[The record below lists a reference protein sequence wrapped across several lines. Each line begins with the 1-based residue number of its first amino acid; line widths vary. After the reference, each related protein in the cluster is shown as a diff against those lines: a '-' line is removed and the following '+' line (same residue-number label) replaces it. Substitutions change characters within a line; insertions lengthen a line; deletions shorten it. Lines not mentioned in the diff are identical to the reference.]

1 MKEYLTDVLEDNEHI
16 KAVLINIAIAIT
28 LGFLVEYVTGLNE
41 SPFKGGLIV
50 AFAFMDMFGLL
61 LVASSNMKDD
71 RQYNIE
77 ELQARAIEAEA
88 QANGATIAKDKAN
101 GLALQLNEMLEAEQG
116 LTESLAKE
124 VELLR
129 KGERE
134 RIAKIE
140 KAGAEIEKA
149 MSEIE
154 KHQAEYRKAV
164 ADYEKAKEEIE
175 KGCAQI
181 KKLEAEIEKGKAD
194 NQKAKQSFEALLS
207 EHQPI
212 INLGLTYI
220 DYRVNKSLNASN
232 SLPEKERAE
241 AKAAFDYAKG
251 KLDDFMTNY
260 KTN

>member
-16 KAVLINIAIAIT
+16 KAVLINIAISIT

-77 ELQARAIEAEA
+77 ELQARAIEAEV

-154 KHQAEYRKAV
+154 KHQTEYQKVV
-164 ADYEKAKEEIE
+164 ADYEKAGVETE
-175 KGCAQI
+175 KG
-181 KKLEAEIEKGKAD
+181 KAEIEKLKAEIEKAKAD
-194 NQKAKQSFEALLS
+194 NQKLKKSFEATLLDN
-207 EHQPI
+207 EPI
-212 INLGLTYI
+212 IKLGYTYI
-220 DYRVNKSLNASN
+220 DYRTNKSLNASN
-232 SLPEKERAE
+232 SITEEDRRVAKKAFDD
-241 AKAAFDYAKG
+241 AKAS
-251 KLDDFMTNY
+251 LDEFMNNY
-260 KTN
+260 KN

>member
-154 KHQAEYRKAV
+154 KHQTEYQKVV
-164 ADYEKAKEEIE
+164 ADYEKAGVETE
-175 KGCAQI
+175 KG
-181 KKLEAEIEKGKAD
+181 KAEIEKLKAEIEKAKAD
-194 NQKAKQSFEALLS
+194 NQKLKKSFEATLLDN
-207 EHQPI
+207 EPI
-212 INLGLTYI
+212 IKLGYTYI
-220 DYRVNKSLNASN
+220 DYRTNKSLNASN
-232 SLPEKERAE
+232 SITEEDRRVAKKAFDD
-241 AKAAFDYAKG
+241 AKAS
-251 KLDDFMTNY
+251 LDEFMNNY
-260 KTN
+260 KN

>member
-77 ELQARAIEAEA
+77 ELQARAIKAEA

-101 GLALQLNEMLEAEQG
+101 RLALQLNELLEAEQG
-116 LTESLAKE
+116 LMVKLSNE

-129 KGERE
+129 KAERE

-149 MSEIE
+149 MREFE
-154 KHQAEYRKAV
+154 KVQAEYKKVV

-175 KGCAQI
+175 KGN
-181 KKLEAEIEKGKAD
+181 AEIEKLKAEIEKAKAD
-194 NQKAKQSFEALLS
+194 NQKLKKSFEALLS

-241 AKAAFDYAKG
+241 AKKAFDDAKAS
-251 KLDDFMTNY
+251 LDEFMTNY
-260 KTN
+260 KS

>member
-77 ELQARAIEAEA
+77 GLQARAIEAEA

-124 VELLR
+124 VEILR

-154 KHQAEYRKAV
+154 KHQTEYQKVV
-164 ADYEKAKEEIE
+164 ADYEKAGVETE
-175 KGCAQI
+175 KG
-181 KKLEAEIEKGKAD
+181 KAEIEKLKAEIEKAKAD
-194 NQKAKQSFEALLS
+194 NQKLKKSFEATLLDN
-207 EHQPI
+207 EPI
-212 INLGLTYI
+212 IKLGYTYI
-220 DYRVNKSLNASN
+220 DYRTNKSLNASN
-232 SLPEKERAE
+232 SITEEDRRVAKKAFDD
-241 AKAAFDYAKG
+241 AKAS
-251 KLDDFMTNY
+251 LDEFMNNY
-260 KTN
+260 KN